1 MHGYTFMTPRGGG
14 YASGKGD
21 PWKVGETRAS
31 EPEPYVASV
40 DPWGALALA
49 GPTDTVLCLVE
60 LGGERQRDPGTW
72 TGPVQRLVHVKHME
86 EGLRRFAAQFADE
99 AYRHT
104 RQYPQRECL
113 AAAIAYARG
122 ELDTLEAAFRLR
134 HNNGL
139 FPLPG
144 DWGSW
149 ARWPWV
155 ERVCD
160 EGSAGVHRHLDAQ
173 RAAFNDPAQPWVKCP

>member
-60 LGGERQRDPGTW
+60 LGGERRRDPW
-72 TGPVQRLVHVKHME
+72 TSIGPVQRLVTVTHME

-99 AYRHT
+99 AYR
-104 RQYPQRECL
+104 
-113 AAAIAYARG
+113 
-122 ELDTLEAAFRLR
+122 
-134 HNNGL
+134 
-139 FPLPG
+139 
-144 DWGSW
+144 
-149 ARWPWV
+149 
-155 ERVCD
+155 RVCD
-160 EGSAGVHRHLDAQ
+160 EGSAGVHRPRDAQ
-173 RAAFNDPAQPWVKCP
+173 RAAFNDPAQPWVKRP